1 MKKLILNSIMM
12 MLAFTMCLTSCSSDD
27 PVPVIPTATV
37 TLEVP
42 ANLKNVVL
50 SGARATLTNVETKQV
65 VTIDNTKFIKQGN
78 DYKIMCNELVAGT
91 YNVAV
96 NGHLDFTLN
105 GVAGQKDFEVRS
117 ENVAISSTSHD
128 LKMTISTFTAQGGFV
143 ISEIFF
149 TGTSTAEGKSYS
161 GDQYI
166 IITNNSDVTLYAD
179 SIAVLESAFLTTDKQ
194 DYEPDIMSTHFSVQA
209 CYMIPGNG
217 KSVPVEPGKSL
228 KLAVNAIN
236 HTTEQPNSID
246 LSDADFEF
254 YDETSNPNFTDPD
267 GNAPNLDKWY
277 CYTATIYQF
286 HSRGFNSMAIAKMQT
301 SKEDWLENYVYDAT
315 YMFVFGD
322 FSKEMTKSGLYKV
335 PNGWI
340 LDGVN
345 LSVESVREWNVL
357 DASIDAGW
365 TYCGKVDRDDT
376 RFDKSVIR
384 KKDANGK
391 YIDTNNSTNDF
402 IPEAPAS
409 LLNK

>member
-1 MKKLILNSIMM
+1 MKKIMLKGILM
-12 MLAFTMCLTSCSSDD
+12 MLTVSLCLTSCSGDD
-27 PVPVIPTATV
+27 PIPVIPTTMV

-42 ANLKNVVL
+42 SNLENVTL
-50 SGARATLTNVETKQV
+50 SNAHATLTNVQTNV
-65 VTIDNTKFIKQGN
+65 VTTIDQSNIIKQGQN
-78 DYKIMCNELVAGT
+78 YNIMCSNLEAGT

-96 NGHLDFTLN
+96 TGHLDFTLN
-105 GVAGQKDFEVRS
+105 GVAGQKDFEVSSQNVSIS
-117 ENVAISSTSHD
+117 ETSHD
-128 LKMTISTFTAQGGFV
+128 IKLSVSTFTAQGGFV

-149 TGTSTAEGKSYS
+149 TGTTTPEGKSYS

-179 SIAVLESAFLTTDKQ
+179 SIAVLESAFLTTTKE
-194 DYEPDIMSTHFSVQA
+194 DYTPDIMSTHFSVQA
-209 CYMIPGNG
+209 CYMIPGDG
-217 KSVPVEPGKSL
+217 KSVPVEPGKSIT
-228 KLAVNAIN
+228 LAVNAIN
-236 HTTEQPNSID
+236 HKTEQPNSID
-246 LSDADFEF
+246 LSGADFEF

-267 GNAPNLDKWY
+267 GATPNLDKWY

-286 HSRGFNSMAIAKMQT
+286 HSRGFNSMAIAKMKT

-315 YMFVFGD
+315 YLFVFGD
-322 FSKEMTKSGLYKV
+322 FSREMTKKGIYKV
-335 PNGWI
+335 PNSWI

-365 TYCGKVDRDDT
+365 TYCGVVDRDEN
-376 RFDKSVIR
+376 RFNKSVIR
-384 KKDANGK
+384 KLDAAGK

-402 IPEAPAS
+402 TPEATPS

>member
-1 MKKLILNSIMM
+1 MKKLMLNGIIMM
-12 MLAFTMCLTSCSSDD
+12 LTVAMCLTSCSSDD
-27 PVPVIPTATV
+27 PIPVIPTAMV

-42 ANLKNVVL
+42 ANLENISL
-50 SGARATLTNVETKQV
+50 SSAKATLTNVETKQV
-65 VTIDNTKFIKQGN
+65 ITIDQAKFIKQGN
-78 DYKIMCNELVAGT
+78 DYQIMCNDIEAGT

-96 NGHLDFTLN
+96 SGRLDFTLN
-105 GVAGQKDFEVRS
+105 GVAGQKDFEVSS
-117 ENVAISSTSHD
+117 ENVVISETSHN

-149 TGTSTAEGKSYS
+149 TGTKNAEGQSYS

-179 SIAVLESAFLTTDKQ
+179 SIAVLESAFLTTTKQ
-194 DYEPDIMSTHFSVQA
+194 DYTPDIMSTHFSVQA
-209 CYMIPGNG
+209 CYMIPGDG
-217 KSVPVEPGKSL
+217 KSVPVEPGQSL
-228 KLAVNAIN
+228 TLAVNAIN
-236 HTTEQPNSID
+236 HKTEQSNSID
-246 LSDADFEF
+246 LSGADFEF

-267 GNAPNLDKWY
+267 GTAPNLDKWY

-286 HSRGFNSMAIAKMQT
+286 HSRGFNSMAIAKMKT

-315 YMFVFGD
+315 YLFVFGD
-322 FSKEMTKSGLYKV
+322 FTKEMTKSGIYKV
-335 PNGWI
+335 PNEWI

-376 RFDKSVIR
+376 RFNKSVIR
-384 KKDANGK
+384 KQDASGK
-391 YIDTNNSTNDF
+391 YVDTNNSTNDF